1 MTLLESY
8 PAVEEALWRF
18 ADAYQPR
25 SSSITTVPSGRIT
38 GDRLPFNAAFLDRLD
53 ERSELK
59 ARLAWLDH
67 EEQIVVLRW
76 YVEGAKPEAIA
87 RHLGRSVR
95 HVYRVRARAVERLV
109 DLGRDDE
116 FADAD
121 VAEFTA

>member
-1 MTLLESY
+1 VTLLDSY
-8 PAVEEALWRF
+8 PAVEDALWRY
-18 ADAYQPR
+18 ADAYQVR
-25 SSSITTVPSGRIT
+25 TATITTIPSGRSS
-38 GDRLPFNAAFLDRLD
+38 GDRLPFRNAFLDRLD

-67 EEQIVVLRW
+67 EEQVVVLRW

-121 VAEFTA
+121 VAEFTT

>member
-1 MTLLESY
+1 
-8 PAVEEALWRF
+8 
-18 ADAYQPR
+18 
-25 SSSITTVPSGRIT
+25 
-38 GDRLPFNAAFLDRLD
+38 
-53 ERSELK
+53 
-59 ARLAWLDH
+59 
-67 EEQIVVLRW
+67 VLRW

-121 VAEFTA
+121 VAEFTT

>member
-1 MTLLESY
+1 MTMLDSH

-18 ADAYQPR
+18 ADAYQVR
-25 SSSITTVPSGRIT
+25 TASITTVPSGRAS
-38 GDRLPFNAAFLDRLD
+38 GDRLPFRAAFLDRLD

-67 EEQIVVLRW
+67 EEQVVVLRW
-76 YVEGAKPEAIA
+76 YVEGARPEAIA
-87 RHLGRSVR
+87 RGLGRSVR